1 MQGNFPGG
9 TVVDQL
15 TTVFSRFGLLIALAG
30 GGLSLVMFIFVG
42 IQYMMAQ
49 GDPQGMAKAK
59 SSFIGAVVGSVIV
72 GLAFIIPGVI
82 SSVVIEPSGGT
93 SLRVQSGEDCDG
105 LLKGQLVVQRG
116 ANTPAR
122 INEVVRQIQ
131 NQRDACVE
139 ELWDPEVVPTAA
151 ARAAGTNKLC
161 FAGADSSGGVAGTG
175 GSSGTVENTLVPS
188 GLRLGNTQS
197 GLVRGLSGRDAD
209 NNVIVY
215 WGNGSNTNNRPAD
228 QAECWLYV
236 SRLQVWSE
244 SY

>member
-9 TVVDQL
+9 TVVEQL

-72 GLAFIIPGVI
+72 GLAFVIPGVI
-82 SSVVIEPSGGT
+82 SSIVIEPSGGT

-105 LLKGQLVVQRG
+105 LLKSQLVLQRG
-116 ANTPAR
+116 ANTPGR
-122 INEVVRQIQ
+122 MNEVVRQIQ

-139 ELWDPEVVPTAA
+139 ELWSPAVLTGTSLPARHCFEHSAA
-151 ARAAGTNKLC
+151 ATNGVTGT
-161 FAGADSSGGVAGTG
+161 DSTG
-175 GSSGTVENTLVPS
+175 SPKGHIENTLVPS
-188 GLRLGNTQS
+188 GLRLENNLS
-197 GLVRGLSGRDAD
+197 KEVRHVSGRDAD
-209 NNVIVY
+209 NNIIVY
-215 WGNGSNTNNRPAD
+215 WSATSGRRPAD

>member
-1 MQGNFPGG
+1 ME
-9 TVVDQL
+9 QL

-82 SSVVIEPSGGT
+82 SSIVIEPSGGT

-105 LLKGQLVVQRG
+105 LLKSQLVLQRG
-116 ANTPAR
+116 ANTPGR
-122 INEVVRQIQ
+122 MNEVVRQIQ

-139 ELWDPEVVPTAA
+139 ELWDPVVVANAA
-151 ARAAGTNKLC
+151 GRAGTNKLC
-161 FAGADSSGGVAGTG
+161 FGTNGNTGDGVTGTDPDASGNRGL
-175 GSSGTVENTLVPS
+175 VENTLVPS
-188 GLRLGNTQS
+188 GLRLENKMA
-197 GLVRGLSGRDAD
+197 GLVRAVSGRDAD

-215 WGNGSNTNNRPAD
+215 WGNGTNTNNRPAD

>member
-1 MQGNFPGG
+1 ME
-9 TVVDQL
+9 QL

-82 SSVVIEPSGGT
+82 SSIVIEPSGGT

-105 LLKGQLVVQRG
+105 LLKSQLVLQRG
-116 ANTPAR
+116 ANTPSR
-122 INEVVRQIQ
+122 MNEVVRQIQ

-139 ELWDPEVVPTAA
+139 ELWDPAVVEN
-151 ARAAGTNKLC
+151 AAGRKANMC
-161 FAGADSSGGVAGTG
+161 FSGGNTGDGVTGTG
-175 GSSGTVENTLVPS
+175 STNGAIENTVVPS
-188 GLRLGNTQS
+188 GLRLQNKMT
-197 GLVRGLSGRDAD
+197 GLVRAVSGRDAD

-215 WGNGSNTNNRPAD
+215 WGNGTNTNNRPAD

>member
-1 MQGNFPGG
+1 M
-9 TVVDQL
+9 DQL
-15 TTVFSRFGLLIALAG
+15 ASVFSRFGLLIALAG

-59 SSFIGAVVGSVIV
+59 SSFIGAVVGSVII

-82 SSVVIEPSGGT
+82 SAIVIEPSGGT
-93 SLRVQSGEDCDG
+93 SLEVRGGEDCDA
-105 LLKGQLVVQRG
+105 LLKSQLVIQRG
-116 ANTPAR
+116 ANTPTR

-131 NQRDACVE
+131 NQRDACAE
-139 ELWDPEVVPTAA
+139 ELWSPAVLTTVLPTSH
-151 ARAAGTNKLC
+151 C
-161 FAGADSSGGVAGTG
+161 FAHTATGTAGDP
-175 GSSGTVENTLVPS
+175 GTDDRNKSLIENTLVPS
-188 GLRLGNTQS
+188 GLRVGNTM
-197 GLVRGLSGRDAD
+197 GGEVRAVSGRDAD

-215 WGNGSNTNNRPAD
+215 WSADTGKRPAD

-236 SRLQVWSE
+236 SRLQIWSE

>member
-1 MQGNFPGG
+1 M
-9 TVVDQL
+9 DQL
-15 TTVFSRFGLLIALAG
+15 ASVFGRFGLLIALAG

-59 SSFIGAVVGSVIV
+59 SSFIGAVVGSVII

-82 SSVVIEPSGGT
+82 SAIVIEPSGGT
-93 SLRVQSGEDCDG
+93 SLEVRGGEDCDG
-105 LLKGQLVVQRG
+105 LLKSQLVIQRG
-116 ANTPAR
+116 ANTPTR

-131 NQRDACVE
+131 NQRDACAE
-139 ELWDPEVVPTAA
+139 ELWSPAVLTGVLPP
-151 ARAAGTNKLC
+151 NHC
-161 FAGADSSGGVAGTG
+161 FAHASTGTPGVPGT
-175 GSSGTVENTLVPS
+175 SDRTKSLIENTLVPS
-188 GLRLGNTQS
+188 GLRVGNTMG
-197 GLVRGLSGRDAD
+197 GLVRAVSGRDAD

-215 WGNGSNTNNRPAD
+215 WSADAGNRPAD

-236 SRLQVWSE
+236 SRLQIWSE

>member
-1 MQGNFPGG
+1 ME
-9 TVVDQL
+9 QL

-59 SSFIGAVVGSVIV
+59 SSFIGAVVGSVII

-82 SSVVIEPSGGT
+82 SSIVIEPSGGT

-105 LLKGQLVVQRG
+105 LLKSQLVLQRG
-116 ANTPAR
+116 ANTPSR
-122 INEVVRQIQ
+122 MNEVVRQIQ

-139 ELWDPEVVPTAA
+139 ELWSPAVLTGSKLPKNHCFDHSTDAS
-151 ARAAGTNKLC
+151 AGV
-161 FAGADSSGGVAGTG
+161 SGTG
-175 GSSGTVENTLVPS
+175 GTDGDIENTVIPS
-188 GLRLGNTQS
+188 GLRLQNKMS
-197 GLVRGLSGRDAD
+197 GLVRHISGRDAD
-209 NNVIVY
+209 NNIIVY
-215 WGNGSNTNNRPAD
+215 WSATSGRRPAD

>member
-1 MQGNFPGG
+1 ME
-9 TVVDQL
+9 QL

-59 SSFIGAVVGSVIV
+59 SSFIGAVVGSVII

-82 SSVVIEPSGGT
+82 SSIVIEPSGGT

-105 LLKGQLVVQRG
+105 LLKSQLVLQRG
-116 ANTPAR
+116 ANTPGR
-122 INEVVRQIQ
+122 MNEVVRQIQ

-139 ELWDPEVVPTAA
+139 ELWDPLVTADA
-151 ARAAGTNKLC
+151 AKRAGTNKLC
-161 FAGADSSGGVAGTG
+161 FEKGNKDGGVEDTKSPKGL
-175 GSSGTVENTLVPS
+175 VENTLVPS
-188 GLRLGNTQS
+188 GLRLGNTMT
-197 GLVRGLSGRDAD
+197 GLVRPVSGRDAD
-209 NNVIVY
+209 NNIIVY

-236 SRLQVWSE
+236 SRLQIWSE

>member
-1 MQGNFPGG
+1 
-9 TVVDQL
+9 VDQL
-15 TTVFSRFGLLIALAG
+15 ASVFGRFGLLIALAG

-59 SSFIGAVVGSVIV
+59 SSFIGAVVGSVII

-82 SSVVIEPSGGT
+82 SSIVIEPSGGT
-93 SLRVQSGEDCDG
+93 SLEVRGGEDCDA
-105 LLKGQLVVQRG
+105 LLKSQLVIQRG
-116 ANTPAR
+116 ANTPTR
-122 INEVVRQIQ
+122 ITEVVRQIQ
-131 NQRDACVE
+131 NQRDACAE
-139 ELWDPEVVPTAA
+139 ELWSPAVL
-151 ARAAGTNKLC
+151 AGSSDRVAGLC
-161 FAGADSSGGVAGTG
+161 FPKANHNTSTGVIDTESPAGLI
-175 GSSGTVENTLVPS
+175 ENTLVPS
-188 GLRLGNTQS
+188 GLRIGNTMS
-197 GLVRGLSGRDAD
+197 GLVRSVSGRDAD

-215 WGNGSNTNNRPAD
+215 WSADADKRPAD

>member
-1 MQGNFPGG
+1 M
-9 TVVDQL
+9 DQL
-15 TTVFSRFGLLIALAG
+15 ASVFSRFGLLIALAG

-59 SSFIGAVVGSVIV
+59 SSFIGAVVGSVII

-82 SSVVIEPSGGT
+82 SAIVIEPSGGT
-93 SLRVQSGEDCDG
+93 SLEVRGGEDCDA
-105 LLKGQLVVQRG
+105 LLKSQLVIQRG

-131 NQRDACVE
+131 NQRDACAE
-139 ELWDPEVVPTAA
+139 ELWDPSVVPN
-151 ARAAGTNKLC
+151 AAGRVAGMC
-161 FAGADSSGGVAGTG
+161 FAGANHQTSTNGVRNTARPNGL
-175 GSSGTVENTLVPS
+175 VENTLVPS
-188 GLRLGNTQS
+188 GLRLGNTMT
-197 GLVRGLSGRDAD
+197 GLVRAISGRDAD

-215 WGNGSNTNNRPAD
+215 WSADADKRPAD